1 MKSRFRRVYDGGLA
15 RPFEKEEES
24 TVIRKRQIRLGMLAL
39 VAMLSVTAQA
49 QKVTVQL
56 DPNQTMIRWTLTDV
70 LHTVHG
76 IFKMKQGVVSYDPQT
91 GAADGLIVIDAASG
105 YSGNSMRD
113 GRMHKEFLEVQKY
126 PEITF
131 HPQSVEGG
139 ADLNAALAGARPIK
153 VNGIFSLHG
162 ADHSFSMILILH
174 GNSHALTATTHFDVP
189 YVAWGIKDPS
199 TLMLRVSKQVQID
212 VTGVGV
218 VQK

>member
-1 MKSRFRRVYDGGLA
+1 MIG
-15 RPFEKEEES
+15 
-24 TVIRKRQIRLGMLAL
+24 KRQARF
-39 VAMLSVTAQA
+39 AMLVMAWSVMLLSSARA
-49 QKVTVQL
+49 QKITVQL
-56 DPNQTMIRWTLTDV
+56 DPNQTEIKWTLTDV

-113 GRMHKEFLEVQKY
+113 GRMHKEFLEVHKY

-139 ADLNAALAGARPIK
+139 SDLSAALTGASPVK
-153 VNGIFSLHG
+153 VNGIFSIHG
-162 ADHSFSMILILH
+162 ADHPFSMMMTLH
-174 GNSHALTATTHFDVP
+174 GDMHSLTATTHFDIP

-199 TLMLRVSKQVQID
+199 TLMLRVNKQVQID
-212 VTGVGV
+212 VTGVGM